1 VYCFLGLFVYLSEV
15 CSLLDICF
23 DTHTPPVLD
32 KFSIH
37 RTTTGDER
45 IDRQKYKERVGA
57 IDPAHAAISP
67 YAHQVR
73 VVLFNDSSVDVV
85 KKFIKLCETAGI
97 TRTLILACSGPV
109 QIEAVKKGFF
119 SEKRLFHLHRKL
131 AQQEWPVAF
140 QLAALLHN
148 ALLNT
153 EDIEELLQNTLQP
166 LLKKKSAPYVG
177 ELLRRYG
184 ETMKNRP
191 DLVAAK
197 ESPLDCFR
205 RVSKAFAF
213 DSGRSLGYQAYHITF
228 SPTRLIL
235 DGPFP
240 SQSNRIIR
248 RYADFADHFIRVDFK
263 DEDRLAYRWDRSVDG
278 APFLHHRVGGTLK
291 NGFELAGRRFE
302 FLAYSSSALRQ
313 HSVWFMHQFDHPQHG
328 HVDSETIRRSIVDY
342 TKEKG
347 QKLLKTPSKFA
358 ARLAQAFTAT
368 DHSVFIRSAEWEE
381 VPDLGAEPWWFTDGV
396 GTISRKLAVRIWTNL
411 CEGKR
416 DHVDLAFIPSAVR
429 FCIDPFSAFP

>member
-1 VYCFLGLFVYLSEV
+1 M
-15 CSLLDICF
+15 
-23 DTHTPPVLD
+23 D

-37 RTTTGDER
+37 RTTTGNER

-57 IDPAHAAISP
+57 INPAHAAVSP

-73 VVLFNDSSVDVV
+73 VTLFDDSSMDVV
-85 KKFIKLCETAGI
+85 DKFIKLCTTAGI
-97 TRTLILACSGPV
+97 TRTLILSCTGPV

-119 SEKRLFHLHRKL
+119 SEKRLFHFHRKL
-131 AQQEWPVAF
+131 AQHEWPVAF

-153 EDIEELLQNTLQP
+153 DDIEDLLHSILEP
-166 LLKKKSAPYVG
+166 LLRKKSAQYVG
-177 ELLRRYG
+177 SLLRRYG
-184 ETMKNRP
+184 ETLKNRP
-191 DLVAAK
+191 DRVAAQ

-205 RVSKAFAF
+205 RVSKTFAY
-213 DSGRSLGYQAYHITF
+213 DSGKSLSYQAYHITF

-248 RYADFADHFIRVDFK
+248 RYMDFADHFIRVDFK

-278 APFLHHRVGGTLK
+278 APFLEQRVGGTLK
-291 NGFELAGRRFE
+291 DGFELAGRRFE
-302 FLAYSSSALRQ
+302 FLAYSSSALRE

-328 HVDSETIRRSIVDY
+328 RVDSETIRRSIVDY

-347 QKLLKTPSKFA
+347 KKLLKTPSKFA

-368 DHSVFIRSAEWEE
+368 DHSVFIRSTEWEE
-381 VPDLGAEPWWFTDGV
+381 VPDLGNDPWWFTDGV
-396 GTISRKLAVRIWTNL
+396 GTISRQLAIRIWTKL

-416 DHVDLAFIPSAVR
+416 DHVNLAFLPSAVR
-429 FCIDPFSAFP
+429 HCIAPVPACR